1 MNKYEL
7 IYILDASLEEP
18 VRRDLIDKFSQLI
31 TGGGG
36 EIEKIDEWGKRRL
49 AYAIDYKTEGFY
61 VLIVFKA
68 DPDLPREIER
78 NLEINENV
86 IRYLV
91 VKLIT
96 KNAGVKPRPVRH
108 APQIAVPV
116 PENDAAQPIAVEVNT
131 DSESAAEP
139 TPEAEVP
146 AVQEAVPGTAHEAVE
161 EPAAVSED
169 SIEPVVETDIAEE
182 APEPSDMASDDE
194 ASPNVTSAAETAE

>member
-31 TGGGG
+31 TGSGG

-49 AYAIDYKTEGFY
+49 AYAIDYKTEGYY

-91 VKLIT
+91 VKLIA

-108 APQIAVPV
+108 APQIAVPT
-116 PENDAAQPIAVEVNT
+116 PESEAAQPIANEVTT
-131 DSESAAEP
+131 DSESSAEP

-146 AVQEAVPGTAHEAVE
+146 VVQETVPETVQDVVE
-161 EPAAVSED
+161 EPEAASED
-169 SIEPVVETDIAEE
+169 SIEPVETDIAEE
-182 APEPSDMASDDE
+182 VTESSDTASVDE
-194 ASPNVTSAAETAE
+194 ASPNATSAVETAE